1 MSFSTNAASASLSRA
16 IFHLLMKEPFYAH
29 LVQGF
34 QREFTDSL
42 PTAAVMVERS
52 SVKLVINPAFFELL
66 QNRSQQVGL
75 LKHEL
80 LHVVFHHLFR
90 DERSKC
96 AELVFNIA
104 ADLVVN
110 QCLTTDELPPGA
122 LLPERFAELKLE
134 KNKTLLYYIDRL
146 QSKEARQAY
155 LTLLYNES
163 HSFHKHWRLNVHKN
177 EMLEEA
183 FVSSMVRE
191 MVQKSMIHGTLPGR
205 LQEVLKREGLYQSKG
220 INWKQAL
227 RLFVSRTAQS
237 SIRTTNNRVSKRYGC
252 RPGIRISNRLRLMV
266 AVDTSGSVSN
276 LELQEFF
283 HEIDLIYRSVDQIT
297 LVECDATIQ
306 SMKAYKP
313 SMKIE
318 IQGRGGT
325 DFNPVMKL
333 FNDTKPLHDGLI
345 YFTDGYAPQP
355 KIVTKNP
362 CLMVMNTLNHSIKP
376 SQQLFITHFNKI

>member
-34 QREFTDSL
+34 QREFTNSL

-52 SVKLVINPAFFELL
+52 SVKLVINPAFFEQLTSL
-66 QNRSQQVGL
+66 SKQYGL

-90 DERSKC
+90 EERSKC
-96 AELVFNIA
+96 SALVYNIA

-110 QCLTTDELPPGA
+110 QCLNTEELPPGA

-134 KNKTLLYYIDRL
+134 KNKTLMYYIDKL
-146 QSKEARQAY
+146 QSKQARGPY
-155 LTLLYNES
+155 LTLLYDES
-163 HSFHKHWRLNVHKN
+163 HSYHEHWRSNIHRN
-177 EMLEEA
+177 ELMEEA

-191 MVQKSMIHGTLPGR
+191 ILHKSMRHGTLPGG

-237 SIRTTNNRVSKRYGC
+237 CIRSTNNRVSKRYGS
-252 RPGIRISNRLRLMV
+252 RQGIRISNRLRLMV
-266 AVDTSGSVSN
+266 AVDTSGSVTN
-276 LELQEFF
+276 EELQTFF
-283 HEIDLIYRSVDQIT
+283 QEIDLIYRSVDHIT
-297 LVECDATIQ
+297 LVECDVIIQ
-306 SMKAYKP
+306 SIKAYKP
-313 SMKIE
+313 SMEIE
-318 IQGRGGT
+318 IHGRGGT
-325 DFNPVMKL
+325 DVNPVMKL
-333 FNDTKPLHDGLI
+333 FNETKPLHDGLI

-355 KIVTKNP
+355 SIVTKNP
-362 CLMVMNTLNHSIKP
+362 CLMVMNTLTHKIKP